1 MNSIRLDGKEI
12 HPSKI
17 VCIGRNYVDHIE
29 ELNNEVPTEPVIFI
43 KPNSSI
49 SNEIY
54 SDNNDVIHFEGEIS
68 FLVMSGDLFGVGF
81 GLDLTKREIQSD
93 LKTKGLPW
101 ERAKSFDKS
110 AVFSE
115 FVSFKGN
122 IKNLRME
129 LFVNG
134 SLVQQAGYE
143 LMLNKPNSILIE
155 INSFLSLEDGDLI
168 MTGTPKGVAAIHVGD
183 TFSGKIF
190 ENNKLIVEGSWI
202 GNENITK
209 AIVSNIP
216 P

>member
-12 HPSKI
+12 YPPKI

-81 GLDLTKREIQSD
+81 GLDLTKREIQSN

-155 INSFLSLEDGDLI
+155 INSFLSLEDGDLR
-168 MTGTPKGVAAIHVGD
+168 A
-183 TFSGKIF
+183 SLKIASM
-190 ENNKLIVEGSWI
+190 VQ
-202 GNENITK
+202 
-209 AIVSNIP
+209 
-216 P
+216 